1 MRLLLLIVL
10 MLILV
15 SSNSAMAEPN
25 SSSSNSWLFVSLL
38 QEKTIVTFQRDPKTG
53 ELSRRGETECP
64 AEPAFLSVSPDSK
77 TLFASFR
84 SSGELASFRIDPTK
98 GSLQA
103 ISVVKGGD
111 DPAYLLSDN
120 RGRFLLSAYYLANK
134 VTVHRLRDDGS
145 ISDSPL
151 QTISTAQR
159 AHGLVL
165 DSKNKMA
172 FVPHTGANRI
182 FQFRFDQAKG
192 RLTASSPAYVAA
204 PGADDH
210 PRHIVLH
217 PSDRWAYTSNEAGD
231 SVGVYQVDRA
241 TTTLRHIQTASTLP
255 AGFDGAGNA
264 TARCE
269 ITPDGRFVYVANRGH
284 DSIAC
289 FAIDQL
295 TGRVKSLGQ
304 EPTEKTPRSFS
315 IAPDGKFLY
324 AAGQGSGRVAAYRI
338 KHDGTLDRF
347 ATYESGPV
355 SWWALAV
362 DTPLVDK

>member
-1 MRLLLLIVL
+1 MRSLLLIVL
-10 MLILV
+10 MSILV
-15 SSNSAMAEPN
+15 ANNSAMAEPN
-25 SSSSNSWLFVSLL
+25 STSSWLFVSLL
-38 QEKTIVTFQRDPKTG
+38 QEKKIVTFQRDVKTG
-53 ELSRRGETECP
+53 ELSRRGETKCP
-64 AEPAFLSVSPDSK
+64 AEPAFLSVSPDNK

-84 SSGELASFRIDPTK
+84 SSGELASFRIDPTD
-98 GSLQA
+98 GSLRA
-103 ISVVKGGD
+103 ISVVRGGD
-111 DPAYLLSDN
+111 DPAYLLPDN
-120 RGRFLLSAYYLANK
+120 QGQFLLSAYYLANK
-134 VTVHRLRDDGS
+134 VTVHRLGNDGS

-159 AHGLVL
+159 AHGFVL
-165 DSKNKMA
+165 DSKNQMA

-182 FQFRFDQAKG
+182 FQFRFDQANG
-192 RLTASSPAYVAA
+192 RLTASSPAFVVA

-231 SVGVYQVDRA
+231 GVGVYQVDRSSA
-241 TTTLRHIQTASTLP
+241 TLRHVQTATTLP

-289 FAIDQL
+289 FAIDQS
-295 TGRVKSLGQ
+295 TGRVHSLGQ

-315 IAPDGKFLY
+315 ITPSGKYLY

-338 KHDGTLDRF
+338 NQDGKLDRF
-347 ATYESGPV
+347 ATYESGPI

-362 DTPLVDK
+362 DTNN